1 MRSTTRSYVQTLNRR
16 AVGKIE
22 FTDIFRFLF
31 CLRVG
36 VHLYY
41 LRHVRNYSFW
51 IDTPLVVRIVFIDT
65 NNLIGMDI
73 EDVSVVGLGKLGACM
88 AGIFANAGYNVTG
101 IDVDEDTVKAINT
114 GEPPVI
120 EPKLAEYVSMAGTNL
135 KATTS
140 VEAVKETDATFI
152 VVNAPIDDS
161 GRYSLDA
168 IEAVCRSLGDQ
179 LREID
184 DHTVVVTSTVFPG
197 STAGPIREWLEG
209 ASGKV
214 VGEEFQLAYSPEFI
228 AIGDVIRGLERPD
241 FFLIG
246 EHTTEAGDRVAQVYR
261 QIRQNDAPMVRMDL
275 TSAEVAKMAI
285 NSYITMK
292 ISYANTLGQISE
304 EINAEVD
311 AMAEA
316 LSADSRING
325 NYLTAGARFGG
336 PCFPRDNSA
345 FRRLA
350 EDAETA
356 APLAAA
362 TDEVN
367 SAHTEWI
374 ADIIRSH
381 TPESGTVAVLGV
393 TYKPGTYI
401 AEESQGSALIESLA
415 DDFELTCYD
424 PMGVDHA
431 KTLPAGASY
440 HSELAIALEGAD
452 VAVLSVPWEEFTDP
466 RNYNSFN
473 LTLIDP
479 WRTMSAADLSS
490 VSYIPL
496 GRRR

>member
-1 MRSTTRSYVQTLNRR
+1 M
-16 AVGKIE
+16 
-22 FTDIFRFLF
+22 FR
-31 CLRVG
+31 V
-36 VHLYY
+36 
-41 LRHVRNYSFW
+41 
-51 IDTPLVVRIVFIDT
+51 VFIHTDDSV
-65 NNLIGMDI
+65 GMDI
-73 EDVSVVGLGKLGACM
+73 EAVSVVGLGKLGACM
-88 AGIFANAGYNVTG
+88 AGIFANAGYSVTG
-101 IDVDEDTVKAINT
+101 IDVDEDTVEAINT

-120 EPKLAEYVSMAGTNL
+120 EPKLAEYVAKAEKNL
-135 KATTS
+135 EATTS
-140 VEAVKETDATFI
+140 MEAVKRTDATFI
-152 VVNAPIDDS
+152 VVNTPIDDS

-168 IEAVCRSLGDQ
+168 IEAVCHSLGNQ
-179 LREID
+179 LQEID

-197 STAGPIREWLEG
+197 STAGPIREWLEE
-209 ASGKV
+209 ASGKIA
-214 VGEEFQLAYSPEFI
+214 GQGFQLAYSPEFI

-261 QIRQNDAPMVRMDL
+261 QMRQNDAPMVRMDL
-275 TSAEVAKMAI
+275 TSAEVAKMAV

-304 EINAEVD
+304 EINADVD
-311 AMAEA
+311 AITEA

-336 PCFPRDNSA
+336 PCFPRDNYA

-367 SAHTEWI
+367 SGHTEWI

-401 AEESQGSALIESLA
+401 AEESQGAALIESLA
-415 DDFELTCYD
+415 DEFEVTCYD
-424 PMGVDHA
+424 PMGIDHA
-431 KTLPAGASY
+431 KSLPIGATY
-440 HSELAIALEGAD
+440 HSELAAALESAD
-452 VAVLSVPWEEFTDP
+452 VAVLTVPWEEFTNP
-466 RNYNSFN
+466 RNYEGFD

-479 WRTMSAADLSS
+479 WRTMTAANLPSI
-490 VSYIPL
+490 SYIPL
-496 GRRR
+496 GQRQ